1 VVAVNILAMI
11 AADPNVSRAF
21 RDALKPLSDFDPADV
36 SEYQAGWN
44 LWPQPMAD
52 ERTAAFR
59 DGWCDR
65 DESESA
71 T

>member
-1 VVAVNILAMI
+1 
-11 AADPNVSRAF
+11 VSRAF